1 MARDERCA
9 AGESRVAPTAHW
21 VEHSIGVRRCVHAG
35 SLLRTSNALYLVVA
49 PTARTCTCT
58 CTCNMC
64 ICMYATDTDR
74 LLSDNIERETNE
86 KRNLAYEGLLRA
98 RWPCQ
103 SANISLY
110 LSPGQAQGRR
120 RRWQPERCERE
131 DSRRGAGNSLFE
143 RYWALLTAR
152 RSFCEGGWASPM
164 AGVRRRWGSSR
175 AEGGRRHRRIPP
187 STELQLSLCLSCA
200 ASR

>member
-1 MARDERCA
+1 MACVGA
-9 AGESRVAPTAHW
+9 CMPGVFFAHQMLCTW
-21 VEHSIGVRRCVHAG
+21 SLHPQRVHAHAHAHA
-35 SLLRTSNALYLVVA
+35 TCAYVCMQ
-49 PTARTCTCT
+49 PTHRSFAET
-58 CTCNMC
+58 
-64 ICMYATDTDR
+64 IY
-74 LLSDNIERETNE
+74 IERETNE

-175 AEGGRRHRRIPP
+175 AEGARRHRRIPP